1 MLSIIHTGLN
11 YSQTTHDY
19 CKLSKLFKMRKNFP
33 TSSHKGGRKRK
44 LTLWL
49 IIKSFSFLLLAVN
62 AETGGFISDFIYKKC
77 SGDEE
82 YFKKFNASLK

>member
-1 MLSIIHTGLN
+1 
-11 YSQTTHDY
+11 
-19 CKLSKLFKMRKNFP
+19 
-33 TSSHKGGRKRK
+33 
-44 LTLWL
+44 LWL